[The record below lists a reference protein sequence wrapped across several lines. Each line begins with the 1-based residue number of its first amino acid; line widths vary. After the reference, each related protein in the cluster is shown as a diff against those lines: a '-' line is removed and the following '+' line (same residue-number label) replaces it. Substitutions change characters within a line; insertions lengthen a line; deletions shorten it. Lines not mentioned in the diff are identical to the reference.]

1 MKWVSIAAL
10 LVAVVFWNS
19 AANYQREP
27 NLVVSFAAALVLVQ
41 TLQVK
46 KYRWAACFLMIAVL
60 FNPAVPVFRLAG
72 GVGFTVVVSSIAPF
86 AISLI
91 ALRPLPLLSI
101 NSFHHGS
108 DSGKSVAVRFC
119 DRS

>member
-1 MKWVSIAAL
+1 MYTQVMKWVSIVAL
-10 LVAVVFWNS
+10 LLAVVFWNS
-19 AANYQREP
+19 AANYQLEL
-27 NLVVSFAAALVLVQ
+27 NLVVSVAAAVVLVQ

-46 KYRWAACFLMIAVL
+46 KYLWAACFLMIALL

-72 GVGFTVVVSSIAPF
+72 GVGLSLVFLSLAPF

-101 NSFHHGS
+101 PSITDRTPGS
-108 DSGKSVAVRFC
+108 LSL
-119 DRS
+119 